1 MTATLP
7 LESVDFT
14 KAGGLICAIAQ
25 DYATQQVLMVAWMDP
40 AALAETIA
48 TGRAVY
54 YSRSRKRLWRK
65 GEESGHVQ
73 LVRAIRL
80 DCDGD
85 AVLLSVEQV
94 GGVACH
100 EGYASCFTRRLAG
113 DHWERE
119 GEPLVDPAAIYRK

>member
-1 MTATLP
+1 MTDTLVQ
-7 LESVDFT
+7 SVDFA
-14 KAGGLICAIAQ
+14 KADGLICAIAQ
-25 DYATQQVLMVAWMDP
+25 DHLTHQVLMVAWMNP

-48 TGRAVY
+48 TGHAVY

-73 LVRAIRL
+73 RVKAIHL

-85 AVLLSVEQV
+85 AILMSVEQV

-100 EGYASCFTRRLAG
+100 EGYASCFTRRLDGQQWA
-113 DHWERE
+113 RE
-119 GEPLVDPAAIYRK
+119 GTPLVDPAAVYGTK